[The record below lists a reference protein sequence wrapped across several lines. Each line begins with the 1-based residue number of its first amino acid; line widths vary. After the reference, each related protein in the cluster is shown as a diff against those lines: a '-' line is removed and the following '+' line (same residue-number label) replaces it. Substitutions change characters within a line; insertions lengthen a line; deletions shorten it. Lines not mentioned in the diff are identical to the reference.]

1 MLQTNTRKN
10 HQTSPNTILYQIPLI
25 IFLNF
30 AFFNQPLKPS
40 NLGKKAIRDY
50 SKFYRQ
56 MFLQKLSELTWES
69 SPAVKDPS
77 KLFPHFTK
85 SCISW
90 WTSMRHFQL
99 LSKCEGKQLEKLRIT
114 TGIRKSNKSK
124 NELFSP
130 ATGKDINFT
139 DMFFYSSGRL
149 GREKKFIPSGWVT
162 VKKEEQ
168 GGVEQWA
175 FF

>member
-1 MLQTNTRKN
+1 
-10 HQTSPNTILYQIPLI
+10 
-25 IFLNF
+25 
-30 AFFNQPLKPS
+30 
-40 NLGKKAIRDY
+40 
-50 SKFYRQ
+50 
-56 MFLQKLSELTWES
+56 
-69 SPAVKDPS
+69 
-77 KLFPHFTK
+77 
-85 SCISW
+85 
-90 WTSMRHFQL
+90 MRHFQL

-139 DMFFYSSGRL
+139 DMFFYRSGRL

-168 GGVEQWA
+168 GGVEQ
-175 FF
+175 